1 MSISPIR
8 QALYLA
14 IPLLAKPAAIAYV

>member
-14 IPLLAKPAAIAYV
+14 IPWLAKPALTAYV